1 MIGAVQ
7 SLPVEGGPV
16 GILLCAGFGR
26 RFGGD
31 KLLAPLADGTPVAV
45 ASARTLVAALGRA
58 VAVLRPGQQALQSAL
73 AHTGIEV
80 LVSAAAVDGMG
91 AALAAAV
98 QAHAQAPG
106 WVVALG
112 DMPCVAEA
120 TVRQVAAALAQDSA
134 LAAPFHQGS
143 RGHPVGFGRQWG
155 PELARLAGDEGAR
168 ALLRQQADR
177 LIPVA
182 VDDPG
187 CLLDVDTPQDLARL
201 PRLGR

>member
-1 MIGAVQ
+1 MRNPGAE
-7 SLPVEGGPV
+7 PGPV

-73 AHTGIEV
+73 ADTGIE
-80 LVSAAAVDGMG
+80 LLTSAAAVEGMG

-98 QAHAQAPG
+98 QAHARAPG

-120 TVRQVAAALAQDSA
+120 TVRQVASALAHDDA
-134 LAAPFHQGS
+134 LAAPFHQGR
-143 RGHPVGFGRQWG
+143 RGHPVGFGRHWG
-155 PELARLAGDEGAR
+155 PQLASLGGDEGAR

-177 LIPVA
+177 LIRIV
-182 VDDPG
+182 VNDPG
-187 CLLDVDTPQDLARL
+187 CLLDVDTPQDLIGLSRQ
-201 PRLGR
+201 GG